1 MACPFGWQSAPPG
14 VEYSARCYKSV
25 SWATSL
31 RECVENCGLGAAP
44 VCPKS
49 AEEAAL
55 VTGIFTDEAMMT
67 AYLGLYRNSSGSFEC
82 VSGGAAQY
90 TKWVAASPTFRGEPD
105 NWHGIEHCIIIGS
118 TTEWHDY
125 GCGSM
130 GQFSSG
136 CICGSPLNVS
146 TAYISDVARL
156 EASAEE
162 C

>member
-55 VTGIFTDEAMMT
+55 VTGIFTDEAE
-67 AYLGLYRNSSGSFEC
+67 LKGLKEVKKELKGLKEGVR
-82 VSGGAAQY
+82 ALLQAQ
-90 TKWVAASPTFRGEPD
+90 
-105 NWHGIEHCIIIGS
+105 GIPAERL
-118 TTEWHDY
+118 
-125 GCGSM
+125 
-130 GQFSSG
+130 
-136 CICGSPLNVS
+136 PLFVDE
-146 TAYISDVARL
+146 I
-156 EASAEE
+156 AE
-162 C
+162 